1 MAPSGPGGNTPGN
14 TPASTPG
21 STPES
26 APQNSGPSNPQAVPP
41 VLDLDAPKG
50 DPVIPVGAQD
60 PVAGPKNTVAE
71 PSSLAL
77 LGIAALG
84 LVLRRRRRA

>member
-26 APQNSGPSNPQAVPP
+26 APQNPGPSNPQAVPP

-50 DPVIPVGAQD
+50 DPVITADAIPPGSAPD
-60 PVAGPKNTVAE
+60 NFGPND
-71 PSSLAL
+71 L
-77 LGIAALG
+77 
-84 LVLRRRRRA
+84 